1 MSEGVFPSLGVKGGG
16 GVRQAGADE
25 NFKEA
30 GGGFPSV
37 TSHQQKPEAP
47 NLLSEV

>member
-1 MSEGVFPSLGVKGGG
+1 M
-16 GVRQAGADE
+16 RQAGADE

-37 TSHQQKPEAP
+37 TSHQQRPDSPKRT
-47 NLLSEV
+47 V